1 MTISS
6 LTQCRDLTRTLLLAL
21 VLGCAADDTGDDPAS
36 ETGEASSEGS
46 STAADTST
54 GDPPLASLLEQCD
67 APSPCDSVSR
77 DPGSSEDVVHP
88 ALECALEQAIDAIAT
103 GAALELR
110 WSFCDIG
117 CWDTDLLLLGDG
129 TAYLQGSSTTDV
141 TIFEQVERCTL
152 NAALDL
158 EACQGQVWSAN
169 DCKSA
174 RDWVTDCE
182 PVDDPQCP

>member
-1 MTISS
+1 MNLSS
-6 LTQCRDLTRTLLLAL
+6 SNPHRSVFRALLLAL
-21 VLGCAADDTGDDPAS
+21 VLGCAADDAAS
-36 ETGEASSEGS
+36 ETGASSSDGS

-54 GDPPLASLLEQCD
+54 GDPPRASVLEQCD
-67 APSPCDSVSR
+67 APSPCDSISR

-88 ALECALEQAIDAIAT
+88 ALECALEQAIDSIAN

-117 CWDTDLLLLGDG
+117 CWGTDLILLGDG

-141 TIFEQVERCTL
+141 TIFEQVERCTP

-158 EACQGQVWSAN
+158 EACQGQPWSTN

-174 RDWVTDCE
+174 LDWVTDCA
-182 PVDDPQCP
+182 PVDDAQCP